1 MRFRIA
7 NMDGLGANLRVEPS
21 LTIAPIHTLPEGA
34 EVAGDEH
41 AWRQVGDATGAQGWL
56 AEERSTKHH
65 ADPMS
70 VLEEK
75 RREPHV
81 WGP

>member
-7 NMDGLGANLRVEPS
+7 NIDGLGANLRV
-21 LTIAPIHTLPEGA
+21 
-34 EVAGDEH
+34 V
-41 AWRQVGDATGAQGWL
+41 
-56 AEERSTKHH
+56 
-65 ADPMS
+65 
-70 VLEEK
+70 EEK